1 MTYDSALAILQALE
15 RMSERALPE
24 FAPFAATLA
33 QRLTKLVTAGQL
45 VPSQPLWE
53 LAVDRFLVLA
63 VDTEGQV
70 QRVAQLDTL
79 QVLSNLVAVPCMQCT
94 CRPAAT
100 SPDRFAIH

>member
-1 MTYDSALAILQALE
+1 MTCDSALVVLQALE

-33 QRLTKLVTAGQL
+33 QRLTKLVSAGQL
-45 VPSQPLWE
+45 VPNQPLWE

-70 QRVAQLDTL
+70 QRVAQ
-79 QVLSNLVAVPCMQCT
+79 
-94 CRPAAT
+94 
-100 SPDRFAIH
+100 

>member
-1 MTYDSALAILQALE
+1 
-15 RMSERALPE
+15 MSERALPE

-45 VPSQPLWE
+45 APDQPLWE

-70 QRVAQLDTL
+70 PCSDL
-79 QVLSNLVAVPCMQCT
+79 QAWSAWWRWMM
-94 CRPAAT
+94 T
-100 SPDRFAIH
+100 SCDWICLTST

>member
-1 MTYDSALAILQALE
+1 MTCNSALVILQALE

-33 QRLTKLVTAGQL
+33 QRLTKLVSAGQL
-45 VPSQPLWE
+45 VPNQPLWE

-70 QRVAQLDTL
+70 RRLAQWSAL
-79 QVLSNLVAVPCMQCT
+79 QVIPFLVTVPRMYCAYKPRSHQ
-94 CRPAAT
+94 P
-100 SPDRFAIH
+100 